1 MKKLGAGF
9 AALGVFLMIA
19 VGCNSSG
26 NDSSSTGGGN
36 STGGSKSNIQVTNA
50 LVRQVRVGMTE
61 QEVRDLLGE
70 PRLLLPMGNPN
81 EAAWVY
87 DVDGGI
93 QTIVAFVDGK
103 VPYLPSI
110 DGKPQ

>member
-1 MKKLGAGF
+1 MKKLGAVF
-9 AALGVFLMIA
+9 AAFGIVLIMA
-19 VGCNSSG
+19 VGCNSSAD
-26 NDSSSTGGGN
+26 DSSSSDSGN
-36 STGGSKSNIQVTNA
+36 SIGSMNSSVSLSNA
-50 LVRQVRVGMTE
+50 LLRQVQVGMTE
-61 QEVRDLLGE
+61 QQVRDLLGE
-70 PRLLLPMGNPN
+70 PKLLLPMGNPN